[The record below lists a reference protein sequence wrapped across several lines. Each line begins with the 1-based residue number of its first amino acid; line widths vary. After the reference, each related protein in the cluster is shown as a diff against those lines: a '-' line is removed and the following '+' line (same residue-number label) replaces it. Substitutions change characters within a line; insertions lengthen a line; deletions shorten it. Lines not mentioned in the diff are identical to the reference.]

1 MPGIGYPTSYDYIEW
16 SNGDTIEGITIDGSL
31 LTPDSTYTYW
41 VLLTDTNTSCTRSDT
56 ILITVNYSSG
66 FEDMDIELQSFIKL
80 YPNPTNGIVNLEI
93 SQGNEDMIIE
103 VMDII
108 GQIIYSKQFEINNT
122 KTIEQ
127 IDLSNITKGIYFI
140 KIYTGDII
148 KIEKVVIQ

>member
-1 MPGIGYPTSYDYIEW
+1 
-16 SNGDTIEGITIDGSL
+16 
-31 LTPDSTYTYW
+31 
-41 VLLTDTNTSCTRSDT
+41 
-56 ILITVNYSSG
+56 
-66 FEDMDIELQSFIKL
+66 
-80 YPNPTNGIVNLEI
+80 
-93 SQGNEDMIIE
+93 MIIE

-108 GQIIYSKQFEINNT
+108 GQIIYCKQFEINNT